1 VAIPSLLCPLYR
13 SDSFLLY
20 DDKVRLNVIAN
31 VIAIPSERSSN
42 VPSLTQHLFPSWA
55 IITATMTTMAENY
68 TKLVLQFLPSRIIKP
83 DPVLIS
89 P

>member
-1 VAIPSLLCPLYR
+1 MSALPE
-13 SDSFLLY
+13 SFFPCYVYLY

-31 VIAIPSERSSN
+31 VLAIPSERSSN
-42 VPSLTQHLFPSWA
+42 NDPFLTQQLFPSLA

>member
-1 VAIPSLLCPLYR
+1 MVIPSKR
-13 SDSFLLY
+13 ST
-20 DDKVRLNVIAN
+20 
-31 VIAIPSERSSN
+31 N
-42 VPSLTQHLFPSWA
+42 VPFLTQQLFPSLA

-83 DPVLIS
+83 DPLLIS